1 MGVNKVMFGA
11 VSIID
16 ISDSTVT
23 PDNLANGK
31 IAYGADGEKITG
43 TLLQVRAD
51 GSQILTDNTP
61 SVSSGNLRL
70 NSQFTS
76 DKIMR
81 SGSWAIIDCPLE
93 NFGDATA
100 ADVLSGKKFTSS
112 EGLNIVGTAASTGG
126 IDTSD
131 ATASASDIAYNK
143 TAYVNGEK
151 VTGTLAQKLANTT
164 YFMTDTTPTMVSTD
178 LRLNPNVTDDVILRK
193 NSTVIV
199 DCPLTNLGDASASD
213 VAAGKTF
220 TSTAGVKVTG
230 TATGSSGGIDTSD
243 ATAAASDIVDGKT
256 AYVNGEKITGNI
268 PHSSVALTP
277 TKNFGKSGNDFY
289 YEYPT
294 TNTKRVIGGGASF
307 KVNIAMSNFGD
318 ATAADVAVGKTFT
331 SSAGLKI
338 TGTGSGGGS
347 VSSNDNCEAYRIT
360 SASTALSFKRT
371 DGTIKVWGYG
381 YKTVSTYQKTVYAFC
396 GDGYYTGTS
405 YGTPTKTSVTWSLN
419 SDGTLSGL
427 PSGLTTLDVLV
438 TKGA

>member
-43 TLLQVRAD
+43 TLLQVPAD

-143 TAYVNGEK
+143 TAYVNGSK
-151 VTGTLAQKLANTT
+151 VTGTLSQVAANGSQVL
-164 YFMTDTTPTMVSTD
+164 TDNTPSKSSTN
-178 LRLNPNVTDDVILRK
+178 LRLNSQFTADKIMRK
-193 NSTVIV
+193 NSWAII
-199 DCPLTNLGDASASD
+199 DCPLSKLGDASAAD

-220 TSTAGVKVTG
+220 TSSAGVKVTG
-230 TATGSSGGIDTSD
+230 TGSIGLKVNTGTTTSGTIDTGLTSIKYLVIYKASLTASGLIQAIYDAESD
-243 ATAAASDIVDGKT
+243 TLNYTYCNS
-256 AYVNGEKITGNI
+256 Y
-268 PHSSVALTP
+268 SS
-277 TKNFGKSGNDFY
+277 
-289 YEYPT
+289 
-294 TNTKRVIGGGASF
+294 
-307 KVNIAMSNFGD
+307 
-318 ATAADVAVGKTFT
+318 
-331 SSAGLKI
+331 SSKAC
-338 TGTGSGGGS
+338 S
-347 VSSNDNCEAYRIT
+347 VSSSSESSVSGGT
-360 SASTALSFKRT
+360 FTLGLS
-371 DGTIKVWGYG
+371 
-381 YKTVSTYQKTVYAFC
+381 
-396 GDGYYTGTS
+396 GTS
-405 YGTPTKTSVTWSLN
+405 GLSIGVTYNWIAF
-419 SDGTLSGL
+419 GE
-427 PSGLTTLDVLV
+427 
-438 TKGA
+438 